1 MITPFLI
8 ALLIS
13 LGILSSDTTIDN
25 LEQDQTEQINEI
37 IINDEI
43 EF

>member
-1 MITPFLI
+1 MFTPFLI
-8 ALLIS
+8 ALFIS
-13 LGILSSDTTIDN
+13 LGIISTDTDINNLSQ
-25 LEQDQTEQINEI
+25 EQTEQINEI